1 MPVTNILN
9 VIGADTPGGISQHSD
24 SSQYPNTS
32 YSSHQPIIQ
41 PGIIQPIMQVQQPGT
56 MQVQKPVIPGQ
67 QPPMQPGIQMQQ
79 PVMQQ
84 PVMQQPVMQA
94 QQATIP
100 LQQPAIPIQQ
110 PIQSQQPPLIH
121 GHQSNLQLQQQ
132 TQQQLSNIPLSQ
144 RITLLP
150 TPMVG
155 SSGSNS
161 VQQQQQQQ
169 QQQQMVPSGNS
180 IGLPNQLPSQY
191 VVQNH

>member
-1 MPVTNILN
+1 MPVTNALD

-41 PGIIQPIMQVQQPGT
+41 PGIIHPIMQVQQPGA
-56 MQVQKPVIPGQ
+56 MQVQKPAMPGQ
-67 QPPMQPGIQMQQ
+67 QPPMQPGIQ
-79 PVMQQ
+79 
-84 PVMQQPVMQA
+84 MQQPVMQA

-100 LQQPAIPIQQ
+100 LQQPAIPVQQ
-110 PIQSQQPPLIH
+110 PIQSQQPPLMH

-155 SSGSNS
+155 SSGSNP
-161 VQQQQQQQ
+161 VQQQQQQ
-169 QQQQMVPSGNS
+169 MMPSGNS
-180 IGLPNQLPSQY
+180 VGLPNQLPSQY